1 MLRKRSLRIYLSGPV
16 FNTSDEDQKWRQYV
30 KKEILAKGFEV
41 IDPLELRDYRG
52 LEEEKMVEIVE
63 KDLKDLKKS
72 DILLIY
78 APKPSWGTAMEI
90 VYAYL
95 QSKQIITVA
104 PEKEISPWLKYHTD
118 ILVSSFKELLE
129 VLEKIKQS

>member
-1 MLRKRSLRIYLSGPV
+1 MLKNRRLRIYLAGPI
-16 FNTSDEDQKWRQYV
+16 FGTTEEDQKWRQYV
-30 KKEILAKGFEV
+30 KKDLSARGYKV

-52 LEEEKMVEIVE
+52 QEKEKAFEIVE

-78 APKPSWGTAMEI
+78 APTPSWGTAMEV

-118 ILVSSFKELLE
+118 ILVSSFEEMLK
-129 VLEKIKQS
+129 VLEKIKRN

>member
-1 MLRKRSLRIYLSGPV
+1 MLKNRRLRIYLAGPI
-16 FNTSDEDQKWRQYV
+16 FGTTEEDQKWRQYV
-30 KKEILAKGFEV
+30 KKDLSARGYKV

-52 LEEEKMVEIVE
+52 QEKEKAFEIVE

-78 APKPSWGTAMEI
+78 APKPSWGTAMEV

-118 ILVSSFKELLE
+118 ILVSSFEEMLK
-129 VLEKIKQS
+129 VLEKIKRN

>member
-1 MLRKRSLRIYLSGPV
+1 MLKNLRLCIYLAGPI
-16 FNTSDEDQKWRQYV
+16 FGTTEEDQKWRQYV
-30 KKEILAKGFEV
+30 KKDLSARGYKV

-52 LEEEKMVEIVE
+52 QEKEKAFEIVE

-78 APKPSWGTAMEI
+78 APKPSWGTAMEA

-118 ILVSSFKELLE
+118 ILVSSFEEMLK
-129 VLEKIKQS
+129 VSEKIKRN

>member
-1 MLRKRSLRIYLSGPV
+1 MLRKRRFRIYLAGPV
-16 FNTSDEDQKWRQYV
+16 FNTTDEDQKWRQYI

-78 APKPSWGTAMEI
+78 TRKPSWGTAMEI

-95 QSKQIITVA
+95 QSKQIITVV

-118 ILVSSFKELLE
+118 ILVSSFEELLE
-129 VLEKIKQS
+129 VLEKIKES

>member
-16 FNTSDEDQKWRQYV
+16 FNTSDEDQKWRQYI

>member
-1 MLRKRSLRIYLSGPV
+1 MLRKRSICIYLAGPV
-16 FNTSDEDQKWRQYV
+16 FKTTNEDQKWRQYI

-52 LEEEKMVEIVE
+52 LEKEKMIEIVE
-63 KDLKDLKKS
+63 KDLKDLKRS

-118 ILVSSFKELLE
+118 ILVSSFEELLE

>member
-1 MLRKRSLRIYLSGPV
+1 MLRKRSLRIYLAGPV
-16 FNTSDEDQKWRQYV
+16 FNTIDEDQKWRQYF

-90 VYAYL
+90 AYAYM

-104 PEKEISPWLKYHTD
+104 PKKEISPWLKYHSD
-118 ILVSSFKELLE
+118 LIVFSFEELLE
-129 VLEKIKQS
+129 VLEKIK

>member
-1 MLRKRSLRIYLSGPV
+1 MLRKRSLRIYLAGPV
-16 FNTSDEDQKWRQYV
+16 FNTSDEDQKWRQYI

>member
-1 MLRKRSLRIYLSGPV
+1 MLRKRSLRIYLAGPI
-16 FNTSDEDQKWRQYV
+16 FSTTDEDQKWRQYV
-30 KKEILAKGFEV
+30 KEEILAKGFEV

-52 LEEEKMVEIVE
+52 LEEGKTVKIVE

-78 APKPSWGTAMEI
+78 APKPSWGTAMEV

-104 PEKEISPWLKYHTD
+104 PENEISPWLKYHTD
-118 ILVSSFKELLE
+118 ILVSSFEEMLK
-129 VLEKIKQS
+129 VLEKIKRN

>member
-1 MLRKRSLRIYLSGPV
+1 MLRKRSLRIYLAGPV
-16 FNTSDEDQKWRQYV
+16 FNTIDEDQKWRQYF

-90 VYAYL
+90 VYAYM
-95 QSKQIITVA
+95 QSKQIITVV
-104 PEKEISPWLKYHTD
+104 PEKEISPWLKYHSD
-118 ILVSSFKELLE
+118 LIVFSFEELLE
-129 VLEKIKQS
+129 VLEKIK

>member
-1 MLRKRSLRIYLSGPV
+1 MLRKQSLRIYFAGPV
-16 FNTSDEDQKWRQYV
+16 FNTIDEDQKWRQYF

-41 IDPLELRDYRG
+41 IDPLELRDFRG

-78 APKPSWGTAMEI
+78 APKPSWGTAMEM
-90 VYAYL
+90 VYAYI

-104 PEKEISPWLKYHTD
+104 PEKEMSPWLKYHSD
-118 ILVSSFKELLE
+118 LIVFSFEELLE
-129 VLEKIKQS
+129 VLEKIK

>member
-1 MLRKRSLRIYLSGPV
+1 MLRKRSLRIYLAGPV
-16 FNTSDEDQKWRQYV
+16 FNTSDEDQKWRQYF

-104 PEKEISPWLKYHTD
+104 PEKEISPWLKYHSD
-118 ILVSSFKELLE
+118 LIVFSFEELLE
-129 VLEKIKQS
+129 VLEKIK

>member
-1 MLRKRSLRIYLSGPV
+1 MLRKRSLRIYLAGPV
-16 FNTSDEDQKWRQYV
+16 FSTSEEDQKWRQYV
-30 KKEILAKGFEV
+30 KKEIKAKGFEV
-41 IDPLELRDYRG
+41 IDPLELRDFRG

-63 KDLKDLKKS
+63 KDLKKS

-78 APKPSWGTAMEI
+78 ALKPSWGTAMEI

-104 PEKEISPWLKYHTD
+104 PEKEISPWLQYHSD
-118 ILVSSFKELLE
+118 ILVSSFDELLQ

>member
-1 MLRKRSLRIYLSGPV
+1 MLRKRSLRIYLAGPV

-118 ILVSSFKELLE
+118 ILVSSFEELLE

>member
-1 MLRKRSLRIYLSGPV
+1 MLKNRRLCIYLAGPI
-16 FNTSDEDQKWRQYV
+16 FGTTEEDQKWRQYV
-30 KKEILAKGFEV
+30 KKDLSARGYKV

-52 LEEEKMVEIVE
+52 QEKEKAFEIVE

-78 APKPSWGTAMEI
+78 APKPSWGTAMEA

-118 ILVSSFKELLE
+118 ILVSSFEEMLK
-129 VLEKIKQS
+129 VLEKIKRN

>member
-1 MLRKRSLRIYLSGPV
+1 MLKNRRLRIYLAGPI
-16 FNTSDEDQKWRQYV
+16 FGTTEEDQKWRQYV
-30 KKEILAKGFEV
+30 KKDLSATGYKV

-52 LEEEKMVEIVE
+52 QEKEKAFEIVE

-78 APKPSWGTAMEI
+78 APKPSWGTAMEV

-118 ILVSSFKELLE
+118 ILVSSFEEMLK
-129 VLEKIKQS
+129 VLEKIKRN